1 MTCTSGLVLIHG
13 RFAGVYRF
21 TRGLT
26 WDEWSTVAFST
37 SLRLAYLGT
46 ISRAERLL
54 VAAYASSL
62 QLTAH
67 LSVRS
72 REAAKEEGVGLV
84 VLQLG
89 IEGYKLGAVGV
100 DER

>member
-1 MTCTSGLVLIHG
+1 MTGTSGFVLEQSG
-13 RFAGVYRF
+13 LAGVCRF

-26 WDEWSTVAFST
+26 WSEWPTVAFST
-37 SLRLAYLGT
+37 SLWLAYLGT
-46 ISRAERLL
+46 SSRAERLL